1 MRSSWV
7 RRPLTSSGVVLMALL
22 LLVMVPLW
30 LPVTVVFDAFRAR
43 WRFPTA
49 RFGLFGLCWCW
60 LETLGLIAASALWCV
75 GQRSNLRLNYAVQA
89 WWTRGIVGALSLTVG
104 LRITVEGA
112 QSLGTGPFIAFGR
125 HASLA
130 DSVMSAWVM
139 TRHAKLRPRYVLKKE
154 LQMDP
159 CLDIVGHRLP
169 NYFVDRNASDVAA
182 ELAGIEQMA
191 MGLGER
197 DVAVIFPEGSRANP
211 EKRTRALQRLRERS
225 PERAMRLE
233 TLRYLIP
240 PKPGGASA
248 LLAAVPTAK
257 VLTMWHSGFDG
268 LDTFKG
274 ILSHLGTSALRVH
287 VKVVEHQRA
296 TVAVGEGFV
305 AWLDAQWLEMDAAVA
320 RKIAE
325 QTTRTKNGVLNG

>member
-1 MRSSWV
+1 
-7 RRPLTSSGVVLMALL
+7 MAVL
-22 LLVMVPLW
+22 LLVVVPLW
-30 LPVTVVFDAFRAR
+30 LPITVIFDAFRAR

-60 LETLGLIAASALWCV
+60 LETLGLIAASALWLV

-112 QSLGTGPFIAFGR
+112 QSLGSGPFIAFGR

-130 DSVMSAWVM
+130 DSVMSAWVL
-139 TRHAKLRPRYVLKKE
+139 TRHSKLRPRYVLKKE
-154 LQMDP
+154 LLMDP

-169 NYFVDRNASDVAA
+169 NYFVDRSATDVSA

-191 MGLGER
+191 MGLSER

-211 EKRTRALQRLRERS
+211 EKRARAFQRLRERS
-225 PERAMRLE
+225 PERAARLE
-233 TLRYLIP
+233 TLRYLMP

-305 AWLDAQWLEMDAAVA
+305 AWLDTQWLEMDAAVA

-325 QTTRTKNGVLNG
+325 QTTRTTNGVLNG

>member
-1 MRSSWV
+1 
-7 RRPLTSSGVVLMALL
+7 MALL
-22 LLVMVPLW
+22 LLVLAPLW
-30 LPVTVVFDAFRAR
+30 LPLTVVFDAVRAR
-43 WRFPTA
+43 WRFPTV

-60 LETLGLIAASALWCV
+60 LETLGLIAATALWLA

-112 QSLGTGPFIAFGR
+112 QSLETGPFIAFGR

-130 DSVMSAWVM
+130 DSVMSAWVL
-139 TRHAKLRPRYVLKKE
+139 TRHSKLRPRYVLKKE
-154 LQMDP
+154 LLMDP

-169 NYFVDRNASDVAA
+169 NYFVDRAATNVSA

-211 EKRTRALQRLRERS
+211 EKRARALQRLRERS
-225 PERAMRLE
+225 PERAARLE
-233 TLRYLIP
+233 TLRYLMP

-305 AWLDAQWLEMDAAVA
+305 AWLDTQWLEMDAAVA

-325 QTTRTKNGVLNG
+325 QTTRTTNGVLNG

>member
-1 MRSSWV
+1 
-7 RRPLTSSGVVLMALL
+7 MALL
-22 LLVMVPLW
+22 LLVLVPLW
-30 LPVTVVFDAFRAR
+30 LPITVIFDAFRAR

-60 LETLGLIAASALWCV
+60 LETLGLIAASALWLV

-89 WWTRGIVGALSLTVG
+89 WWTRGIVWALSLTVG

-130 DSVMSAWVM
+130 DSVMSAWVL
-139 TRHAKLRPRYVLKKE
+139 TRHSKLRPRYVLKKE
-154 LQMDP
+154 LLMDP

-169 NYFVDRNASDVAA
+169 NYFVDRAAINVSA

-211 EKRTRALQRLRERS
+211 QKRARALQRLRERS
-225 PERAMRLE
+225 PERAARLE
-233 TLRYLIP
+233 SLRYLLP

-305 AWLDAQWLEMDAAVA
+305 AWLDTQWLEMDAAVA

-325 QTTRTKNGVLNG
+325 QTTRTTNGVLNG

>member
-1 MRSSWV
+1 V
-7 RRPLTSSGVVLMALL
+7 TTSGVVLMALL
-22 LLVMVPLW
+22 LLVLVPLW
-30 LPVTVVFDAFRAR
+30 LPLTVVFDVVRAR

-60 LETLGLIAASALWCV
+60 LETLGLIAATALWLT

-130 DSVMSAWVM
+130 DSVMSAWVL
-139 TRHAKLRPRYVLKKE
+139 TRHSKLRPRYVLKKE
-154 LQMDP
+154 LLMDP

-169 NYFVDRNASDVAA
+169 NYFVDRAATDVSA

-211 EKRTRALQRLRERS
+211 EKRARALQRLRDRS
-225 PERAMRLE
+225 PERAARLE
-233 TLRYLIP
+233 TLRYLMP

-305 AWLDAQWLEMDAAVA
+305 AWLDTQWLEMDAAVA

-325 QTTRTKNGVLNG
+325 QTTRTTNGVLNG

>member
-1 MRSSWV
+1 
-7 RRPLTSSGVVLMALL
+7 MAILL
-22 LLVMVPLW
+22 LIAVPLW
-30 LPVTVVFDAFRAR
+30 LPITLVFDAARAR
-43 WRFPTA
+43 WRFPMA

-60 LETLGLIAASALWCV
+60 LETAGLVAATALWVV

-89 WWTRGIVGALSLTVG
+89 WWTRGVVGALSATVG

-112 QSLGTGPFIAFGR
+112 QSLGSGPFIAFGR

-130 DSVMSAWVM
+130 DSVMSAWVL
-139 TRHAKLRPRYVLKKE
+139 TRYSKLRPRYVLKKE

-169 NYFVDRNASDVAA
+169 NYFVDRDATDVSA

-191 MGLGER
+191 FGLGER

-211 EKRTRALQRLRERS
+211 QKRERALQRLRDRS
-225 PERAMRLE
+225 PERAARLE
-233 TLRYLIP
+233 SLRYLIA

-248 LLAAVPTAK
+248 LLTAVPSAK

-268 LDTFKG
+268 LDTFRG
-274 ILSHLGTSALRVH
+274 ILSHLGSSALRVH

-296 TVAVGEGFV
+296 TVAAGEGFV
-305 AWLDAQWLEMDAAVA
+305 AWLDAQWLEMDAAVT

-325 QTTRTKNGVLNG
+325 QTHRTHRTSNGVTNG

>member
-1 MRSSWV
+1 
-7 RRPLTSSGVVLMALL
+7 MALL
-22 LLVMVPLW
+22 LLVLVPLW
-30 LPVTVVFDAFRAR
+30 LPLTVVFDAVRAR

-60 LETLGLIAASALWCV
+60 LETMGLIAASALWLV

-130 DSVMSAWVM
+130 DSVMSAWVL
-139 TRHAKLRPRYVLKKE
+139 TRHSKLRPRYVLKKE
-154 LQMDP
+154 LLMDP

-169 NYFVDRNASDVAA
+169 NYFVDRAATNVSA

-211 EKRTRALQRLRERS
+211 EKRARALQRLRERS
-225 PERAMRLE
+225 PERAALLE
-233 TLRYLIP
+233 SLRYLLP

-305 AWLDAQWLEMDAAVA
+305 AWLDSQWLEMDAAVA